1 MNMMLS
7 IVMFVFFV
15 TDSQAFDREISPS
28 VSMSALVDRS
38 HDYGSV
44 HFVNHTD
51 KPVVCDSTYVSIS
64 AIRSEFDEKAF
75 SVDVSFAPVFLK
87 AHQVKMLS
95 GVGVEELKTLQSS
108 DPSFRI
114 SLMVPHLV
122 GCRTAEFFDYCEY
135 SDKSDA
141 EKETL
146 TVLSNAFGL
155 KRCADWQSDSIE
167 KIKLTNSGIS
177 DLTVM
182 QYFRNLRVLRIGS
195 NPISSVDPLLGLPY
209 LEKVCV
215 QDAPVS
221 VLPGYEAV
229 FNSKC
234 K

>member
-1 MNMMLS
+1 MLFSMMMSL
-7 IVMFVFFV
+7 FFV
-15 TDSQAFDREISPS
+15 THVQAFDRGINPN

-38 HDYGSV
+38 LDYGRV
-44 HFVNHTD
+44 QFVNHSD
-51 KPVVCDSTYVSIS
+51 KPVVCDSSSVSIS

-75 SVDVSFAPVFLK
+75 SVDVIFAPVFLK
-87 AHQVKMLS
+87 AHQSKMLS
-95 GVGVEELKTLQSS
+95 GVGVEELKVLQSS

-114 SLMVPHLV
+114 SVMVPHLL
-122 GCRTAEFFDYCEY
+122 GCKTAEFFDYCEY
-135 SDKSDA
+135 SEKSDA

-146 TVLSNAFGL
+146 AVLSNAFGL
-155 KRCADWQSDSIE
+155 KKCADWQPDSIE

-215 QDAPVS
+215 QDSPVS
-221 VLPGYEAV
+221 VLPGYETV